1 MKVVCHFLCPLDPA
15 LEALLEKYGVSYK
28 GFEMPDKREYASFDI
43 PETSP
48 AYAAFRQLRPDEP
61 APIRNAVFTERE
73 RENARWLTCTALTAK
88 VELQKEEASFTC
100 SEFFGEGMAHH
111 RTWNGGPFY
120 VSKPLSRRPNQH
132 FFTACGAEDHLF
144 CTERA
149 KTLLEALNLPL
160 AFQAV
165 CHYKTGNP
173 IGDLYD
179 VQILTELPFDALEL
193 SNSEETYPCP
203 VCGKQTFL
211 PPLQLRLRGA
221 YLEGMPMICAT
232 KPVFGWG
239 GNYAARINLI
249 SHDLYLYLKKN
260 ELTRGLRVDPVEL
273 IG

>member
-1 MKVVCHFLCPLDPA
+1 M
-15 LEALLEKYGVSYK
+15 
-28 GFEMPDKREYASFDI
+28 
-43 PETSP
+43 
-48 AYAAFRQLRPDEP
+48 
-61 APIRNAVFTERE
+61 
-73 RENARWLTCTALTAK
+73 
-88 VELQKEEASFTC
+88 
-100 SEFFGEGMAHH
+100 
-111 RTWNGGPFY
+111 
-120 VSKPLSRRPNQH
+120 SKPLSRRPNQH

-149 KTLLEALNLPL
+149 KILLEALDLPL

-193 SNSEETYPCP
+193 SNSEETYTCH